1 MQPAVALVVRAAIAV
16 VGRVKVSA
24 AVAQIATAFL
34 MMEAMVQVV
43 VALLQ
48 VVAVAVMGV

>member
-1 MQPAVALVVRAAIAV
+1 MQPAVALVVRAAVAV

-24 AVAQIATAFL
+24 AVGQIATVML
-34 MMEAMVQVV
+34 EEVEQIVV
-43 VALLQ
+43 VLLQ